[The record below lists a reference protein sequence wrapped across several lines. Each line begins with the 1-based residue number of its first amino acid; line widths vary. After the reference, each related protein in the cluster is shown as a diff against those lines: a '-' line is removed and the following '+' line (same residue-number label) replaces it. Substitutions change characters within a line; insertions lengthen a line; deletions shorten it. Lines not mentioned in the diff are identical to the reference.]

1 MRSVTYDSRPRF
13 GMDSTVIR
21 EGFANGFANGFA
33 PEKTSSC
40 RRRWENGLQTARES
54 FANEIALDALEPFG
68 QSIKDG
74 DPT

>member
-1 MRSVTYDSRPRF
+1 
-13 GMDSTVIR
+13 MDSTVIR
-21 EGFANGFANGFA
+21 EGFANGFA

-40 RRRWENGLQTARES
+40 RRRRENGLQTARES